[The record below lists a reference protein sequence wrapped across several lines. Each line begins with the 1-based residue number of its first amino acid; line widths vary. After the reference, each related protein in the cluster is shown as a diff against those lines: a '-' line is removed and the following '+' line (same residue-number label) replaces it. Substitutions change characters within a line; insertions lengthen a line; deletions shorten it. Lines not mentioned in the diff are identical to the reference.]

1 MLIMDLF
8 NDDRRMEQIGED
20 IYRTSDNDIVM
31 TKIHLGDFTTES
43 LANYICEVEDAY
55 DEYHT
60 CINLYIAM
68 DPTGDVLVEERDIKS
83 HADFTIKLAVLDG
96 NPVEI
101 ALQKIG
107 AKIVDGTYTQ
117 EDIDVLQTLPMM
129 CKREDRKECRK
140 KVLDLL
146 EMVG

>member
-1 MLIMDLF
+1 MLMMHLF
-8 NDDRRMEQIGED
+8 NDYRRMKEIGED
-20 IYRTSDNDIVM
+20 IYRTNDNDIVM

-60 CINLYIAM
+60 HINLYIAM
-68 DPTGDVLVEERDIKS
+68 DPAGDVLVEEREIKS
-83 HADFTIKLAVLDG
+83 HADFSIKLAVLDG

-101 ALQKIG
+101 ALHTIG
-107 AKIVDGTYTQ
+107 AKIADGTYTQ
-117 EDIDVLQTLPMM
+117 EDLDVLQILPMM
-129 CKREDRKECRK
+129 CKGEDRKDCRK
-140 KVLDLL
+140 RVLDLL